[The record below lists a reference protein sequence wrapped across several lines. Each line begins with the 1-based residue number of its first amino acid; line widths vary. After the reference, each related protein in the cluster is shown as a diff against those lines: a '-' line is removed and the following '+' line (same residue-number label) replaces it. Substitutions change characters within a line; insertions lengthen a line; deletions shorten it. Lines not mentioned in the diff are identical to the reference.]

1 MSNDRHKYRAW
12 CEKFKCY
19 APINGSFSIPG
30 EPYNIAFSPVHISA
44 DGRLYEVSNYDGEE
58 VCQVHD
64 MTDYYVIERCTGLK
78 DKNGNLI
85 YENDVVVGSW
95 NTKLIVFWD
104 AISASYRVKPL
115 DNRGGDRELHYYSN
129 MDGVLYYNFEI
140 IGNIHEMEVT
150 K

>member
-1 MSNDRHKYRAW
+1 MNIDNLKFRAWSIRERKYYYDIENAYSNDSHICSDIPDYRQGHPNYHN
-12 CEKFKCY
+12 CF
-19 APINGSFSIPG
+19 GS
-30 EPYNIAFSPVHISA
+30 
-44 DGRLYEVSNYDGEE
+44 
-58 VCQVHD
+58 
-64 MTDYYVIERCTGLK
+64 VIEDPGYITEQCIGLK

-115 DNRGGDRELHYYSN
+115 DNCGGDRELHYYSN
-129 MDGVLYYNFEI
+129 MDGNLYYNFEI
-140 IGNIHEMEVT
+140 IGNIHEIEVS